1 MQLILSGNGVINYV
15 VSCSVA
21 KLLICR
27 NVDVVMV
34 TVMVMVMVT
43 VIETDMGT
51 HIIQQAT

>member
-27 NVDVVMV
+27 NVDVVIV
-34 TVMVMVMVT
+34 TVMVMVT
-43 VIETDMGT
+43 VIVTDMGT